1 MTGFGRGEY
10 QQGERKFTVE
20 MKAVNH
26 RYFDV
31 SIKMPK
37 KLSFFESAIRG
48 YLKNDIQRGKVDVF
62 ISYEDMTERNV
73 SLKYNEGIAAEYL
86 KYFRKMAETFH
97 LEDDIRVSMLGRCP
111 EVLTMEEQVV
121 DEKELW
127 EILEGALQGASQQ
140 FAESRIREGEAL
152 KNDLMEK
159 LDGMK
164 RDVEAVE
171 SRFPQIVA
179 AYREKLT
186 DKVHELL
193 GDTQVEESRIAAEVV
208 LFADKICTDEETVR
222 LKSHIDSMRAELER
236 GGSVGRKLDFIAQE
250 MNREANTILSKA
262 NDLETSNLAINL
274 KTEIEKVREQ
284 IQNIE

>member
-1 MTGFGRGEY
+1 MIKSMTGFGRGEY

-127 EILEGALQGASQQ
+127 EILEGRCRVPAS
-140 FAESRIREGEAL
+140 SLRR
-152 KNDLMEK
+152 
-159 LDGMK
+159 
-164 RDVEAVE
+164 AV
-171 SRFPQIVA
+171 SA
-179 AYREKLT
+179 
-186 DKVHELL
+186 
-193 GDTQVEESRIAAEVV
+193 
-208 LFADKICTDEETVR
+208 
-222 LKSHIDSMRAELER
+222 R
-236 GGSVGRKLDFIAQE
+236 GR
-250 MNREANTILSKA
+250 R
-262 NDLETSNLAINL
+262 
-274 KTEIEKVREQ
+274 
-284 IQNIE
+284 